1 MATRTAALKI
11 AIDGEKEYKQR
22 IAEIN
27 RENKTLGEEMKKLAA
42 EYKGNEQ
49 SVDALTKK
57 QSLLDR
63 QLLEQQAK
71 VEDTRKQLQSW
82 RDALEKVRQE
92 QGANSAEYREA
103 QKKVQEYEAALA
115 RAETQEIKLQN
126 SIEDTGK
133 ALENQGKITFTVGD
147 AVDKLAKKIGIN
159 LPQELTKG
167 LNSSVSFS
175 TGTVAAFGAV
185 TAAATILY
193 KAVSE
198 VVTKLN
204 EMTLAAAGK
213 ADDLLTRSITSGLST
228 RDLQAFEYASPYID
242 VDASTLE
249 GAFSRMPKVISQ
261 AQEQLESYRRAQE
274 QAAASG
280 KAMTAELGSQA
291 AAFETLGISLTDGS
305 GNLRDYHD
313 LTWEALEALGQM
325 GDTTE
330 AAALANDIFGKSYA
344 ELKPL
349 MQNAEEAQRLMN
361 EAVEQGYVLSEEQ
374 LQILGEVDDA
384 HQHLIQT
391 QEMEANKVATQWA
404 PAIKAAYET
413 QATLTKIAGDALVE
427 SGLIENTAMLISNTL
442 KLVEGGAEL
451 ASRIPSWLNPIKNL
465 SNQFEMLGKT
475 IRTVLDLLGLANNT
489 MAGHGGLGSDIAGA
503 TWQDDV
509 QAWVSAGGTI
519 IGDWNYKDFDKATGK
534 LTTTIQSGYTGD
546 VASYGHMS
554 EDQLRRLMGYNA
566 SGNDNWRG
574 GLTYLNEAGPEAVF
588 LPSGSQILSAQ
599 ETRMLGSGG
608 NTYNINVQNVEELQQ
623 LLDLLDGLRVRRRM
637 G

>member
-1 MATRTAALKI
+1 MATRTATLKI

-82 RDALEKVRQE
+82 RDALEKVREE

-147 AVDKLAKKIGIN
+147 AVDKLAKKVGIN

-185 TAAATILY
+185 TAAATVLY

-228 RDLQAFEYASPYID
+228 RDLQAFEHASPYID

-261 AQEQLESYRRAQE
+261 AQEQLESYKRAQE

-280 KAMTAELGSQA
+280 KAMTTELGSQA

-374 LQILGEVDDA
+374 LQILDEVDDA
-384 HQHLIQT
+384 HQHLTQT
-391 QEMEANKVATQWA
+391 QEMEANKIATQWA

-413 QATLTKIAGDALVE
+413 QATLTKLAGDALVE

-465 SNQFEMLGKT
+465 SNQFEVLGKT
-475 IRTVLDLLGLANNT
+475 IRGVLDLLGLANNT
-489 MAGHGGLGSDIAGA
+489 MSGHGGLGSDIAGA

-519 IGDWNYKDFDKATGK
+519 IGDWNYNDFDKTTGK

-599 ETRMLGSGG
+599 ETRMLGAGG

>member
-1 MATRTAALKI
+1 MATRTATLKI

-49 SVDALTKK
+49 SVEALTKK

-82 RDALEKVRQE
+82 RDALEKVREE

-147 AVDKLAKKIGIN
+147 AVDKLAKKVGIN

-167 LNSSVSFS
+167 LNSGVSFS

-185 TAAATILY
+185 TAAATVLY

-228 RDLQAFEYASPYID
+228 RDLQAFEYASPYIE

-261 AQEQLESYRRAQE
+261 AQDQLESYRRAQE

-280 KAMTAELGSQA
+280 KAMTTELGSQA

-384 HQHLIQT
+384 HQHLTQT
-391 QEMEANKVATQWA
+391 QEMEANKIATQWA
-404 PAIKAAYET
+404 PAIKEAYET
-413 QATLTKIAGDALVE
+413 QATLTKLAGDALVE

-465 SNQFEMLGKT
+465 SNQFEVLGKT
-475 IRTVLDLLGLANNT
+475 IRGVLDLLGLANNT

-519 IGDWNYKDFDKATGK
+519 IGDWNYNDFDKTTGK

-599 ETRMLGSGG
+599 ETRMLGAGG

>member
-1 MATRTAALKI
+1 MATRNATLKI
-11 AIDGEKEYKQR
+11 AVAGEKAYKER

-27 RENKTLGEEMKKLAA
+27 RENRTLGEEMKKLAA
-42 EYKGNEQ
+42 EYKGNEK
-49 SVDALTKK
+49 SVEALTKK

-82 RDALEKVRQE
+82 RDALEKVREE
-92 QGANSAEYREA
+92 QGANSSEYREA

-147 AVDKLAKKIGIN
+147 AVDKLAKKVGIN

-291 AAFETLGISLTDGS
+291 AAFETLGISLTDGA

-330 AAALANDIFGKSYA
+330 AAALANDIFGESYA

-391 QEMEANKVATQWA
+391 QEMEANKIATQWA

-442 KLVEGGAEL
+442 RLVEGGAEL
-451 ASRIPSWLNPIKNL
+451 ASKIPNWLNPLQRL
-465 SNQFEMLGKT
+465 SGQFEALGKT
-475 IRTVLDLLGLANNT
+475 IRTVLDLLGLANNI
-489 MAGHGGLGSDIAGA
+489 MAGHGALGSDIAGA

-519 IGDWNYKDFDKATGK
+519 IGDWNYNDFDKATGK

-588 LPSGSQILSAQ
+588 LPNGSQILSAQ
-599 ETRMLGSGG
+599 DTRLLGSGG
-608 NTYNINVQNVEELQQ
+608 NTYNINVANVEELQQ